1 MRVTGQRHTPIALC
15 PGKAPVTIAG
25 IWLGSRVG
33 LEGFLR
39 SENHFPPPGIEY
51 LRVQPVEGRY
61 TDYTSNYMYL
71 YVLKY

>member
-1 MRVTGQRHTPIALC
+1 MGVSGQRHTPIALC

-33 LEGFLR
+33 MDGFSR
-39 SENHFPPPGIEY
+39 SENHIPQPEIEH
-51 LRVQPVEGRY
+51 LTIQLVEGCY
-61 TDYTSNYMYL
+61 TDYTTNYMYL